1 MFGPTLLPKQT
12 AGTSQLTVA
21 SQNIDADNPHPCAA
35 IQALAVQKAD
45 LLSIEE
51 LTGKASDCASATL
64 NPIYPYHTSSSSVAV
79 WSRYPLRATKPLQL
93 GLDWARAL
101 RTEVAT
107 PNGTVATYVVHLP
120 SARPDDT
127 AQRNEGLAELAGLLN
142 ADTAKR
148 VLVVGDLNT
157 ASTDREFDIFHGF
170 QESQQAAGTGF
181 GFTWP
186 AAFPVTRPD
195 HLLARG
201 MTALSAGTFPATG
214 SDHLGISAS
223 LDLTP

>member
-1 MFGPTLLPKQT
+1 L
-12 AGTSQLTVA
+12 
-21 SQNIDADNPHPCAA
+21 AA
-35 IQALAVQKAD
+35 QKAD

-51 LTGKASDCASATL
+51 LTDKADCASSTL
-64 NPIYPYHTSSSSVAV
+64 NAIYPYHVSSSSVAL
-79 WSRYPLRATKPLQL
+79 WSRYPLRRTEPLQL

-107 PNGTVATYVVHLP
+107 PHGSIAVYVVHLP

-127 AQRNEGLAELAGLLN
+127 AQRNRGLAELAGLLN

-157 ASTDREFDIFHGF
+157 ATTDREFAVFAGF
-170 QESQQAAGTGF
+170 QDSQQAAGTGF

-186 AAFPVTRPD
+186 AGFPITRPD
-195 HLLARG
+195 HLLTRG
-201 MTALSAGTFPATG
+201 MIALTAGTLAANG
-214 SDHLGISAS
+214 SDHLGINAS